1 MAVGAGTELQRC
13 LLLCAEWEA
22 LTREGGHIVIVP
34 FIQRKEVRATG
45 SAILVRVS
53 ELYFSTWE
61 LLENNSES
69 G

>member
-34 FIQRKEVRATG
+34 FIQRKEVRATVKVFRAVLFYLG
-45 SAILVRVS
+45 TL
-53 ELYFSTWE
+53 
-61 LLENNSES
+61 
-69 G
+69 GK

>member
-34 FIQRKEVRATG
+34 FIQRKEVRATSG
-45 SAILVRVS
+45 AILVKVFRAV
-53 ELYFSTWE
+53 LFYLGT
-61 LLENNSES
+61 L
-69 G
+69 GK